1 MLPGAMVAASSAA
14 QGDKYTTW
22 TEVDGSYTLSV
33 PATGHYTL
41 MTQMPAFASATRD
54 VDVQS
59 MYTLVDFEVVL
70 LSRSELPKPPE
81 RAQGPASV
89 GGNRG
94 FRTLGVVQGENAQES
109 SSNDQVVPSGMPI
122 PGVAADSASESI
134 AVSGN
139 SAGVSMMSTDE
150 MEQRMREGRDQD
162 TFGGRSGP
170 GGGGPPPGGGPFG
183 GGGPRGFGG
192 GGRGRFNLN
201 KPHGTL
207 YYSVG
212 ASALNASP

>member
-41 MTQMPAFASATRD
+41 TTQMPAFASATRD

-70 LSRSELPKPPE
+70 LSRSELPKPTE
-81 RAQGPASV
+81 RAQGHASV

-94 FRTLGVVQGENAQES
+94 FRTLGVVQGENAQDS

-122 PGVAADSASESI
+122 PGVADSASESI

-162 TFGGRSGP
+162 
-170 GGGGPPPGGGPFG
+170 PF
-183 GGGPRGFGG
+183 
-192 GGRGRFNLN
+192 
-201 KPHGTL
+201 
-207 YYSVG
+207 V
-212 ASALNASP
+212 